1 MRQRLSQMAASGQSV
16 WCSQITTTYKM
27 WQQVA
32 TSRTEHPTSAGT
44 NCWDLVDHLS
54 SSHAR
59 FAPGGPPGRMA
70 HHDLFW
76 SSHKAMVNCYGSTRR
91 VERVRAGRQAVDRAG
106 CGRAGFRRLAGAW
119 PGPTVSAQPPGRRR
133 KGGRND
139 PYRGGQAARV
149 GRLRRDARPLNA
161 LGCSTRRGARWTGA
175 AVRSAVSGSNVG
187 DFRRGHPGWAG
198 RPDRT
203 AARARRPSLAVSA
216 VAGPADLSVQ
226 GACFWRRRGQD
237 RAQLR
242 LYGTQVG
249 VRVCAGAGRAAQAGC
264 AGGGGPPAGGAAVA
278 PAGKVGPQAP
288 EPGLRPREKSGIGD
302 CGNLGGRGSPSPRH
316 PHPRPA
322 ACRQRLA
329 YARAWPINV
338 KKTSSR

>member
-106 CGRAGFRRLAGAW
+106 CGRAGFRRLAVAW

-149 GRLRRDARPLNA
+149 GRLCRDARPLERAGLFDPARGA
-161 LGCSTRRGARWTGA
+161 LDRGRGVLGGQRQQCGRFSTRPPRMGWPPGSDSGTGQAPLPGGICCRGAG
-175 AVRSAVSGSNVG
+175 
-187 DFRRGHPGWAG
+187 
-198 RPDRT
+198 
-203 AARARRPSLAVSA
+203 
-216 VAGPADLSVQ
+216 
-226 GACFWRRRGQD
+226 
-237 RAQLR
+237 
-242 LYGTQVG
+242 
-249 VRVCAGAGRAAQAGC
+249 
-264 AGGGGPPAGGAAVA
+264 
-278 PAGKVGPQAP
+278 
-288 EPGLRPREKSGIGD
+288 
-302 CGNLGGRGSPSPRH
+302 
-316 PHPRPA
+316 
-322 ACRQRLA
+322 
-329 YARAWPINV
+329 
-338 KKTSSR
+338 